1 MKILLAPSER
11 KTLGGDEE
19 FNIKSFPSLNSIR
32 DEAIKKYDEFIKQ
45 TDDVKNFGDIKEDI
59 KSRKAKKAIL
69 RYSGVAFEYL
79 DYQTLPEDAKEYLN
93 ENLIIF
99 SNLFGILKPTDLIP
113 FYTLKQGAKP
123 GFDIYK
129 FYAPHIQKVLDEYDD
144 EYIDLRAKFYEK
156 MFKPKNSISFKFIK
170 NNKVVSHFAKAY
182 RGTLTR
188 HIALHK
194 PKNFEEVLKIDFPG
208 IRIKEIIEKKGNKEI
223 VCEIEE

>member
-1 MKILLAPSER
+1 M
-11 KTLGGDEE
+11 
-19 FNIKSFPSLNSIR
+19 
-32 DEAIKKYDEFIKQ
+32 Q
-45 TDDVKNFGDIKEDI
+45 TNTDTKNFCEDKTPI
-59 KSRKAKKAIL
+59 LKRKAKKAIL
-69 RYSGVAFEYL
+69 RYNGVAFSHL
-79 DYQTLPEDAKEYLN
+79 DYESLDDASKEWLD
-93 ENLIIF
+93 ENLLIF
-99 SNLFGILKPTDLIP
+99 SHLFGVLKANDKIP
-113 FYTLKQGAKP
+113 YYTLKQGKKP

-194 PKNFEEVLKIDFPG
+194 PKNFEEVLKIDFEG
-208 IRIKEIIEKKGNKEI
+208 IKIKEIIEKKGNKEI